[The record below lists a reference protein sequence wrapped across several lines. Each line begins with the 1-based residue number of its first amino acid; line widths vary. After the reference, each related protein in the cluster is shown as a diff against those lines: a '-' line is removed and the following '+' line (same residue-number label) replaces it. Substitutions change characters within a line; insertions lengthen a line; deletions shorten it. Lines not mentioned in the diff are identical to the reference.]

1 MGPIIEEQAA
11 TERHQPRG
19 VSDSQGSVAHG
30 TTSVVGD
37 GPQRQSSD
45 IQEQYQEDLVRI
57 QYTEEEDFT
66 NQFEELE
73 RRHNG

>member
-11 TERHQPRG
+11 MERHQPWG
-19 VSDSQGSVAHG
+19 VSDSQGSGAHE
-30 TTSVVGD
+30 TRSVVGD

-57 QYTEEEDFT
+57 QYSEEEDFT
-66 NQFEELE
+66 NHFEELE
-73 RRHNG
+73 RRDNG

>member
-11 TERHQPRG
+11 MERHQPGG

-30 TTSVVGD
+30 IRFVVGE

-45 IQEQYQEDLVRI
+45 IREQHQEELVPMQYS
-57 QYTEEEDFT
+57 EEEDFT

-73 RRHNG
+73 KKYNG